1 MEHNVWDMNR
11 KIFALICL
19 LTVTTISGYS
29 QCNQYYPLEDGKE
42 WTYENFNQKGKSQGT
57 QLQKVVSFESTAS
70 GYEATLQ
77 VDLFDQKG
85 EPVTNM
91 ELAMECQDGN
101 FYFDMNK
108 FVSGDQL
115 KAMGDFEI
123 TVTADHLEY
132 PANLSV
138 GQDLEDATIAV
149 SAKDSPVPMKIT
161 VNIINR
167 RVESTETITTPAGTF
182 EALKISSQS
191 VMETQIGLKMT
202 MKMDMVEWLAKDVG
216 LVKSESF
223 RKGKSSGYTL
233 LVKND

>member
-1 MEHNVWDMNR
+1 MHR

-19 LTVTTISGYS
+19 LTASTISGYS
-29 QCNQYYPLEDGKE
+29 QCNQYYPLEDSKE
-42 WTYENFNQKGKSQGT
+42 WTYENFNHKGKSQGT
-57 QLQKVVSFESTAS
+57 QHQKVVKFESTAS

-85 EPVTNM
+85 EPLTDM

-108 FVSGDQL
+108 FVSQDQL

-123 TVTADHLEY
+123 SIDADHLEY
-132 PANLSV
+132 PANLEP
-138 GQDLEDATIAV
+138 GQQLKDASIVV
-149 SAKDSPVPMKIT
+149 SSSDSPVPMKIT

-167 RVESTETITTPAGTF
+167 KVEALETITTPAGTF

-191 VMETQIGLKMT
+191 VVETQIGLKMT
-202 MKMDMVEWLAKDVG
+202 MQMEMVEWLAKDVG

-233 LVKND
+233 LVKSN